1 VLDAAASYRVTESRM
16 TVTAGH
22 RIPTEGGEYRATV
35 PASPPLL
42 VFFCLRLLMVA
53 RRLVLAVILGGV
65 AAVGIALL
73 LPKEYT
79 ATASF
84 TADDESMLPAGL
96 SGLVGNFAGLQ
107 KQGLSPQ
114 LAAALVSR
122 NSSLVPTLYERFPI
136 RSGDARADSVRL
148 LDRLVRPGLLA
159 RLISPTRD
167 SAHMEFA
174 ALREL
179 RSRVAADISERTGLV
194 TVVVRL
200 RDPVLAAALANRL
213 VDRVDEFNAYTNQTR
228 AGATR
233 VFLEGRTRETGRAL
247 RQAESDLATFHS
259 TNRDFRSS
267 PTLALE
273 ESRLQRQV
281 EIHQQVYLSLVEKL
295 ESARIDEVKDT
306 PVLTRVERATP
317 PVKKSFPRFS
327 IFALSG
333 AFLGLLLVLGT
344 SFVLAY
350 VEWYRNEDP
359 EGYDRLADAAR
370 QAHTSIRRVIR
381 PRPRGRVA
389 EGR

>member
-1 VLDAAASYRVTESRM
+1 M

-122 NSSLVPTLYERFPI
+122 NSSLVPTLYERFPT
-136 RSGDARADSVRL
+136 RSGDGRADSVRL

-159 RLISPTRD
+159 HLISPTRD

-194 TVVVRL
+194 TVVVTL
-200 RDPVLAAALANRL
+200 RDPVLAAAVANRL
-213 VDRVDEFNAYTNQTR
+213 VDRVDEFNAHTNQTR

-233 VFLEGRTRETGRAL
+233 VFLEGRTQETGRAL
-247 RQAESDLATFHS
+247 RQAESDLAKFHS

-327 IFALSG
+327 IFGLSG

-344 SFVLAY
+344 SFGLAY

-359 EGYDRLADAAR
+359 EGYDRLADSAR
-370 QAHTSIRRVIR
+370 QARTSIRRVIR

-389 EGR
+389 EGS